1 MAWRDVD
8 PLEFVDEY
16 FSQVS
21 RSTVYRRAF
30 AKHLQ
35 KVYYALKAIEK
46 VDSNYGSLSH
56 ENSSIAECIYD
67 FEAQDLIESEDD

>member
-1 MAWRDVD
+1 MALHDLS

-35 KVYYALKAIEK
+35 KVYYALKAIEE
-46 VDSNYGSLSH
+46 VDSGYGSLSH

-67 FEAQDLIESEDD
+67 FESQDLIESDDY